1 MGLISGAIDSAL
13 KSVGSGMMD
22 TGEWMLQGGYGMWKS
37 CSEVTMKYVQK
48 NPMSQT
54 NAWSI
59 VTGSIYSLSLGIAAS
74 LAVLFF
80 VMGWLRESIDI
91 RNNFTLENTFRFFV
105 RFAITASLIVN
116 SLALVNGITQCATAV
131 VSTMNA
137 QMQETS
143 AEGIFD
149 DLRQAIEEDNS
160 ADGGTWLAIGF
171 GSMIGG
177 LLGGLVIIVCA
188 VTLVLSVLSRLFKLL
203 LCIPFAPVAFAGF
216 AGGVEFSQSGIAWL
230 RTFIG
235 YALEAVV
242 IALAISISFGLFQD
256 ASLFGTSGTEVNV
269 VTLILQI
276 CEYCMPMITACA
288 CVKGAEMTVRRC
300 LGLG

>member
-216 AGGVEFSQSGIAWL
+216 AGGAEFSQSGIAWL
-230 RTFIG
+230 RTYIG